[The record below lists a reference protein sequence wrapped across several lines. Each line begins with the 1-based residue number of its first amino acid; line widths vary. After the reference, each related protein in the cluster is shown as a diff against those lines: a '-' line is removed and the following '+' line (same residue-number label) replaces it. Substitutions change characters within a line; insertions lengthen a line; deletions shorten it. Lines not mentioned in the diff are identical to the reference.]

1 LYTFFRIFSILGK
14 NNNARRAKMAK
25 RFILYNL
32 ADNMTDEQFKEY
44 VTSEK
49 GPLCSHLPG
58 VKKYELVKITGAM
71 GGPSPYKY
79 VGILHLNSVEEFDQ
93 NAPKM
98 PEYQAFLKKFGPMAK
113 DMIMLTGEEIY

>member
-1 LYTFFRIFSILGK
+1 
-14 NNNARRAKMAK
+14 MAK

-32 ADNMTDEQFKEY
+32 AENMTDEKFQEY

-49 GPLCSHLPG
+49 GPLCNRLPG
-58 VKKYELVKITGAM
+58 VKKYELVKISGAM

-79 VGILHLNSVEEFDQ
+79 VGILHLSSAKEFDEK
-93 NAPKM
+93 APQL

-113 DMIMLTGEEIY
+113 DMIMLSGEEIY